1 MKHQNIKIYSFLFIR
16 VEYERIAGLL
26 IQGTLNVNQPVN
38 GGTLLHVIAAAG
50 KPLLLI
56 LNFG

>member
-1 MKHQNIKIYSFLFIR
+1 MEIYSFLFIR
-16 VEYERIAGLL
+16 VEYERIVGLL

-38 GGTLLHVIAAAG
+38 GGTFLHGIAAAG

-56 LNFG
+56 LNFD